1 MLLHRK
7 REQKSGQ
14 AKNEREFSAWEAG
27 KKKKKRQ
34 QEQKLIDA
42 N

>member
-14 AKNEREFSAWEAG
+14 AKNKRKRIQCMGSR
-27 KKKKKRQ
+27 KKKRQ